1 MNEAIDR
8 AQQMLDVALQLA
20 DGRSW
25 ESLRLHEVATAMGIT
40 LDEIREHYREKEDLV
55 EAWFDRA
62 DSAALRDAATIEFQ
76 SLPTR
81 ERLHRIIMTW
91 LQALAKHRRVT
102 RQMIINKLEPG
113 HLHFQIPALMRI
125 SRTVQWMREGAGLS
139 ASLPRRALEEA
150 GLTSIYLATFICW
163 MRDESPG
170 SDDTRRFLDKLLT
183 AADRFPL
190 GGRSVWQ
197 T

>member
-1 MNEAIDR
+1 MNEEIDR
-8 AQQMLDVALQLA
+8 AQQILDVALELA
-20 DGRSW
+20 ELHSW
-25 ESLRLHEVATAMGIT
+25 ESLRLHEVAAGMGIA

-62 DSAALRDAATIEFQ
+62 DSAALRDAATVE
-76 SLPTR
+76 LKNLTTR

-91 LQALAKHRRVT
+91 LEALARHRRVT
-102 RQMIINKLEPG
+102 RQMIVNKLEPG

-125 SRTVQWMREGAGLS
+125 SRTVQWMREGAGLN

-170 SDDTRRFLDKLLT
+170 SDDTRRFLHKLLSV
-183 AADRFPL
+183 ADRFSL
-190 GGRSVWQ
+190 GGGSVWRD
-197 T
+197 